1 MRAEPECNKSRNLAF
16 LLLCRFVN
24 MLYATGKYIKWI
36 IEMVDFSKI
45 RIYKGRQENG
55 FEEFICQLA
64 RRDKPTEPS
73 EFRRIEGAGGDGG
86 VEAYWQKKDGSKVG
100 YQAKYFL
107 KSGKIDWAQI
117 DKSVKQALNT
127 HPTLIRY
134 VVALPCDLTDK
145 KGETDEGKT
154 GWWHWQEHKK
164 KWEGWAT
171 PKGISIVF
179 EAWTASEIFDRLS
192 KPNAQGLKNFWFD
205 TAEFSEDW
213 YRQHITEAVERLG
226 ERYHP
231 EDHVNVTAQ
240 AIGHGIVR
248 HRSFVKELFDLRSK
262 VLKIPSAPDLGN
274 DNSVKEAEKHLKKL
288 EKLSKNLADLNFDVS
303 CEVAFPIDDLNKIVK
318 GIREEISHIE
328 DWHWKKRRELSEAH
342 TIPTSLH
349 YFRQNIEKFEDK
361 IRRLSYFIERDQFL
375 ADQTKF
381 AIISGAAGTGKS
393 HLSAFLAESAYK
405 DQRPIFLFNG
415 NDFLRGIHAIK
426 KIADIIHKG
435 LPEGEVFGA
444 IDAAGEAAKVRALII
459 IDAINEGAGSQY
471 WNNELPA
478 FIAALNKYP
487 YIACILTCREEYEA
501 YAVPKTIHDKVI
513 RLRIHGFST
522 VEEQEE
528 AARVY
533 LDKRGISRPA
543 TPWLNPEFINPL
555 FLRSA
560 TTALQRD
567 GKTEFP
573 KGLRGTSAIFSYFV
587 EATANNMAGL
597 YPTLSKGLLP
607 RILDSLQKTAKEMLA
622 QQKDRLPFDKAVEI
636 VNNSFEN
643 YTAPAGTTWLDVLI
657 RDGLLQCFPI
667 YNPDPDP
674 LQPIED
680 SVCFAFQRFQD
691 HMMAKQLLENVTDP
705 VLAFKKEGVAAFCI
719 EEMGQWSGLISALS
733 IIIPEKFG
741 NELIDCLP
749 DSKKGWWNYSTAEA
763 FAESVR
769 WRKKDAFTDRTRE
782 LLPHLHSTGI
792 DDLSLVLEMS
802 VCEDHPFNAEN
813 LLHPIFASLKMPK
826 RDSWWSVALTRADD
840 DHPIYQIVDW
850 SLDGARYVRAG
861 KAHKLAALIL
871 AWSFSTTDRI
881 IRDRA
886 TKSLVS
892 LIEIDPD
899 IFSLLIDEFG
909 EIDDFY
915 ILERIYAAAYGAA
928 CRNYD
933 EKWVSSFAKIAFKHV
948 FASGNP
954 PLHLRIRDYARGLV
968 DIAKSQ
974 NSLPKGINEK
984 LAYPPYNSSP
994 PKFNLTEDA
1003 IKKIAEK
1010 AGDNS
1015 ILDSCTGFIGDFGI
1029 YEIDPGTRNFLTV
1042 PLTEK
1047 MPLTAREKYE
1057 KFKQE
1062 FIEKNDAYKQAFN
1075 EWEDAQRSLLLLPIL
1090 ILSKEKDEAD
1100 KEAIKKRLEGESLP
1114 LIEAAEKKLLS
1125 LLLKSEKGRFKEE
1138 VKPYYDRSGKDN
1150 DPKPFDLIQRKWW
1163 VAERAY
1169 AYGWTKKLFDREP
1182 SRYGNYS
1189 RDRPV
1194 VERIGK
1200 KYQWLALSELQCR
1213 LADNYWLQESYMG
1226 VSRKYEGPLSIG
1238 YERDIDPT
1246 ILRPEKIEQ
1255 VQEEDFVGHIM
1266 GPEIDLGECEDEDI
1280 CKWPFLVNPGDNLP
1294 SLVYRTA
1301 PDAKKFTVLYEHRS
1315 TSEKYPNDGDEYR
1328 GYKRQEFR
1336 FLSAVIVSKTER
1348 KQVIDTL
1355 KATKNLHFDN
1365 WSPIEFTDGPFLL
1378 EHPWHFTWKYDEWDK
1393 TFFMKEDSPKIAR
1406 TISRYSW
1413 ESHLDK
1419 AMLEGCTVYMPC
1431 PWLCKAL
1438 GLKKA
1443 DETATK
1449 YLDKNGNISAVCG
1462 HSPEGGR
1469 FVGIEVEPFEKYL
1482 KDNDYECL
1490 WIFLSERNTFLDGR
1504 LGGGAY
1510 RRIEGVAWRH
1520 GKGFAKEIWN
1530 NDRPG

>member
-1 MRAEPECNKSRNLAF
+1 
-16 LLLCRFVN
+16 
-24 MLYATGKYIKWI
+24 
-36 IEMVDFSKI
+36 MVDFSKI
-45 RIYKGRQENG
+45 RIYKGRQESG

-64 RRDKPTEPS
+64 RRDKPTEPF

-86 VEAYWQKKDGSKVG
+86 VEAYWVRNDDSKIG

-107 KSGKIDWAQI
+107 KSGQIDWAQI
-117 DKSVKQALNT
+117 DESVKQALDT
-127 HPTLIRY
+127 HPTLTRY

-145 KGETDEGKT
+145 KGKKGQGKT
-154 GWWHWQEHKK
+154 GWEHWQEHKK

-171 PKGISIVF
+171 AKGISIAF
-179 EAWTASEIFDRLS
+179 EAWTASEIVDRLAQ
-192 KPNAQGLKNFWFD
+192 PNAQGLKKFWFD
-205 TAEFSEDW
+205 AAEFSEDW
-213 YRQHITEAVERLG
+213 YKQHVTEAVARLG

-248 HRSFVKELFDLRSK
+248 HRSFVKELSDLRSK

-274 DNSVKEAEKHLKKL
+274 DSSVKEAEKHLKKL
-288 EKLSKNLADLNFDVS
+288 EELSNNLADLNFDVP
-303 CEVAFPIDDLNKIVK
+303 CEVVLPVDKLNKIVRY
-318 GIREEISHIE
+318 IREEISHIE
-328 DWHWKKRRELSEAH
+328 DWYWKKKQEFNEEHKLPS
-342 TIPTSLH
+342 SL
-349 YFRQNIEKFEDK
+349 YNFKKNIEKFEDK
-361 IRRLSYFIERDQFL
+361 VRTLSYFIEKDPFL
-375 ADQTKF
+375 VEQKKF
-381 AIISGAAGTGKS
+381 AIISGSAGTGKS
-393 HLSAFLAESAYK
+393 HLSAFLAESAHK

-415 NDFLRGIHAIK
+415 NDFLGGIHAVQ

-435 LPEGEVFGA
+435 LSEGEVFGA
-444 IDAAGEAAKVRALII
+444 INAAGEAARARALII
-459 IDAINEGAGSQY
+459 IDAINEGAGSKY

-478 FIAALNKYP
+478 FIAALNNYP

-528 AARVY
+528 SARVY

-567 GKTEFP
+567 GKKEFP

-597 YPTLSKGLLP
+597 YPTLGKGLLR

-657 RDGLLQCFPI
+657 SDGLLQCFPT

-674 LQPIED
+674 LQLIEE

-691 HMMAKQLLENVTDP
+691 HVMANQLLEKVTDP
-705 VLAFKKEGVAAFCI
+705 VSAFEKGGVAAFCI
-719 EEMGQWSGLISALS
+719 EKMGRWSGLISALS

-741 NELIDCLP
+741 KELIDCLP
-749 DSKKGWWNYSTAEA
+749 ERKQGWWNYSTAKA

-769 WRKKDAFTDRTRE
+769 WRDKNAFTDRTRKF
-782 LLPHLHSTGI
+782 LSYLPSMGI
-792 DDLSLVLEMS
+792 DELSLVLEMS
-802 VCEDHPFNAEN
+802 ICEDHPFNAEN
-813 LLHPIFASLKMPK
+813 LLHPIFSSLKMPK
-826 RDSWWSVALTRADD
+826 RDSWWSIALTRTDD
-840 DHPIYQIVDW
+840 DHPIYQIIDW
-850 SLDGARYVRAG
+850 SLDGARHVRAG
-861 KAHKLAALIL
+861 EAHKLAALIL

-899 IFSLLIDEFG
+899 IFSLLIKEFE

-928 CRNYD
+928 CRNYE
-933 EKWVSSFAKIAFKHV
+933 EKWVPSFAEIAFKHV
-948 FASGNP
+948 FASGKP

-974 NSLPKGINEK
+974 NRFPKGIDEK

-1010 AGDNS
+1010 AGDNA
-1015 ILDSCTGFIGDFGI
+1015 ILNSCTGFIGDFGI
-1029 YEIDPGTRNFLTV
+1029 YEIDPGTRCFITV
-1042 PLTEK
+1042 PLKKE
-1047 MPLTAREKYE
+1047 MPLTAREKYD
-1057 KFKQE
+1057 KFKQG
-1062 FIEKNDAYKQAFN
+1062 FIEKNDAYKRAFN
-1075 EWEDAQRSLLLLPIL
+1075 EWEDAKRSLSLLPIL
-1090 ILSKEKDEAD
+1090 IISKENDGSD
-1100 KEAIKKRLEGESLP
+1100 KEIIRKRLEENGLP
-1114 LIEAAEKKLLS
+1114 LIEVAVEAAEKKFLS
-1125 LLLKSEKGRFKEE
+1125 LLSESEKDRFKKE
-1138 VKPYYDRSGKDN
+1138 VKPYCDRSGNDS
-1150 DPKPFDLIQRKWW
+1150 DPKPFDSNQLRWW
-1163 VAERAY
+1163 ISKRAY
-1169 AYGWTKKLFDREP
+1169 DYGWTKNLFEKEP
-1182 SRYGNYS
+1182 STYGNYS
-1189 RDRPV
+1189 RDRPI

-1200 KYQWLALSELQCR
+1200 KYQWLAMSELQCR

-1226 VSRKYEGPLSIG
+1226 ASRKYEGPLSIG
-1238 YERDIDPT
+1238 FERDIDPT
-1246 ILRPEKIEQ
+1246 ILRPDKIEQ
-1255 VQEEDFVGHIM
+1255 AQEDAFVGHVM
-1266 GPEIDLGECEDEDI
+1266 GPEINLGECEDKDI
-1280 CKWPFLVNPGDNLP
+1280 YKWPFLVNPGDKLP

-1301 PDAKKFTVLYEHRS
+1301 PDGKKFAVLYEHRS
-1315 TSEKYPNDGDEYR
+1315 TSEKYPNDGDEYG

-1348 KQVIDTL
+1348 KQVVDTL
-1355 KATKNLHFDN
+1355 KATNNLHFDN

-1393 TFFMKEDSPKIAR
+1393 AFFMKEDSSKIAR
-1406 TISRYSW
+1406 TITRYSW

-1419 AMLEGCTVYMPC
+1419 AMLGGCTVYMPC

-1504 LGGGAY
+1504 PGGGAY
-1510 RRIEGVAWRH
+1510 RRIEGVTWRH
-1520 GKGFAKEIWN
+1520 GQGFSKEIWN
-1530 NDRPG
+1530 KDKQ